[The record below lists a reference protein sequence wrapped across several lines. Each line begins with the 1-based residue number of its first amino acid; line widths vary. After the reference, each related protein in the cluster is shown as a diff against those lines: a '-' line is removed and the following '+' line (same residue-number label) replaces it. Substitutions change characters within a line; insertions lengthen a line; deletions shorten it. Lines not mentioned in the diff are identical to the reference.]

1 MKSCFIF
8 FQDNAAN
15 ISPRETTR
23 VRPQAYIGYLT
34 LSSGHDKNREA
45 EPRDFCHVRE
55 KVLGIEYVPR
65 LYCSRDAF
73 KVNALISTVGYI
85 CYRQS
90 VVLSRSV
97 VWLE

>member
-1 MKSCFIF
+1 MY
-8 FQDNAAN
+8 
-15 ISPRETTR
+15 
-23 VRPQAYIGYLT
+23 AYIGYLT

-73 KVNALISTVGYI
+73 KFNA
-85 CYRQS
+85 
-90 VVLSRSV
+90 
-97 VWLE
+97 